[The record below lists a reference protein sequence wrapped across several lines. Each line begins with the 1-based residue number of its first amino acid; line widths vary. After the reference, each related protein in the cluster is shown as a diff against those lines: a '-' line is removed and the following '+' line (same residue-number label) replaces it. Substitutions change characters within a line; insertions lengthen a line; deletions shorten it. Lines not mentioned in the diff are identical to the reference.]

1 MPLRLSRRRVL
12 TGATSLTAAMIAA
25 PFYRMLAHPQRARA
39 AGVAKRI
46 IFWFTPNG
54 TVHSHWRPTGAGA
67 DYGFAPGSILEPLDA
82 HKANLLVLGGL
93 TFAHYRA
100 SNHEG
105 GMEHMLTGGGN
116 PSLDQFLA
124 AQIGG
129 DTPFSSIELSVQTSA
144 WGSGIQTRMSY
155 NDAHEFVQPEDK
167 PDAAFARIFGGGATT
182 TPDPGTGTPAA
193 DPVQVR
199 RRSVLDLVKGE
210 LTTLQRDLG
219 ADERDKL
226 GAHLDALRT
235 LEKRLDGSVSISGCG
250 DLTMPTLSDSQSN
263 DSFPMVG
270 TAMMDILVNAAACDA
285 SRVLSLQWSH
295 TVSPA
300 IFSWA
305 GVGEGHHE
313 LSHKDDGNAQGVA
326 DFVAAERWLSGQFA
340 QFLDKLAAVQEP
352 DGSGSLLDTST
363 VVWVKELGDGRLHD
377 FVSVPFVIAGGG
389 NGFFSPGRYLAF
401 DNEPHQKLLVSL
413 AQSVGVDIDSFGVPD
428 VTGPLAG
435 LTG

>member
-1 MPLRLSRRRVL
+1 MPIRMSRRRVL
-12 TGATSLTAAMIAA
+12 TGASSLTAALIAA
-25 PFYRMLAHPQRARA
+25 PFYRMLAHPPRARA
-39 AGVAKRI
+39 AGTAKRI
-46 IFWFTPNG
+46 IFWFSPNG
-54 TVHSHWRPTGAGA
+54 TVHSKWRPTGTGA
-67 DYGFAPGSILEPLDA
+67 SYAFAPGSILEPLDA
-82 HKANLLVLGGL
+82 HKAQLLILDGL
-93 TFAHYRA
+93 NFERSRA

-129 DTPFSSIELSVQTSA
+129 DTPFSSIELGVQTSA

-155 NDAHEFVQPEDK
+155 NDAHQFVHPEDK
-167 PDAAFARIFGGGATT
+167 PDAAFARIFGGATAA
-182 TPDPGTGTPAA
+182 PDPGPGLPAQ
-193 DPVQVR
+193 DPVQIR

-210 LTTLQRDLG
+210 LTTLQGDLG

-235 LEKRLDGSVSISGCG
+235 LERRLDGSVGISGCG
-250 DLTMPTLSDSQSN
+250 DLTIPALTDSQSN
-263 DSFPMVG
+263 GQFPAVG
-270 TAMMDILVNAAACDA
+270 ELMMDILVNAAACDA

-313 LSHKDDGNAQGVA
+313 LSHKDDGNTQGVA
-326 DFVAAERWLSGQFA
+326 DFVASERWFSEQFA
-340 QFLDKLAAVQEP
+340 LFLDKLAAVQEA
-352 DGSGSLLDTST
+352 DGSGSLLETST

-377 FVSVPFVIAGGG
+377 FISVPFVIAGGG
-389 NGFFSPGRYLAF
+389 NGFFSPGRYLQFNA
-401 DNEPHQKLLVSL
+401 EPHQKLLVSL
-413 AQSVGVDIDSFGVPD
+413 AHSVGVDIDSFGVPD
-428 VTGPLAG
+428 VTGSLAG

>member
-1 MPLRLSRRRVL
+1 MPIRLSRRRVL
-12 TGATSLTAAMIAA
+12 TGASSLTAALVAA
-25 PFYRMLAHPQRARA
+25 PFYKMLAHPKRARA

-54 TVHSHWRPTGAGA
+54 TVHSHWRPTGTGA

-82 HKANLLVLGGL
+82 HKSNLLVLDGL
-93 TFAHYRA
+93 NFDHYRA

-105 GMEHMLTGGGN
+105 GMEHMLTGGGD

-155 NDAHEFVQPEDK
+155 NDAHQFVHPEDK
-167 PDAAFARIFGGGATT
+167 PDAAFARIFGGGTA

-193 DPVQVR
+193 DPAQIR

-210 LTTLQRDLG
+210 LTALQRDLG

-250 DLTMPTLSDSQSN
+250 DLAMPTIADSQSN
-263 DSFPMVG
+263 DAFPMVG
-270 TAMMDILVNAAACDA
+270 SLMSDILVNAAACDA
-285 SRVLSLQWSH
+285 SRVLSMQWSH

-305 GVGEGHHE
+305 SVGEGHHE
-313 LSHKDDGNAQGVA
+313 LSHKDDGNTQGVA
-326 DFVAAERWLSGQFA
+326 DFVKAERWLSEQFA
-340 QFLDKLAAVQEP
+340 SFLDKLAAVQEA

-389 NGFFSPGRYLAF
+389 NGYFSPGRYLKFNA
-401 DNEPHQKLLVSL
+401 EPHQKLLVSL
-413 AQSVGVDIDSFGVPD
+413 AHSVGVELDSFGTTAT
-428 VTGPLAG
+428 TGPLAG

>member
-1 MPLRLSRRRVL
+1 ML
-12 TGATSLTAAMIAA
+12 TGATSLTAALVAA

-39 AGVAKRI
+39 AGTAKRI

-54 TVHSHWRPTGAGA
+54 TVHAHWRPTGAGA
-67 DYGFAPGSILEPLDA
+67 SYGFAPGSILEPLDA
-82 HKANLLVLGGL
+82 HKASLLVLDGL
-93 TFAHYRA
+93 NFERSRA

-129 DTPFSSIELSVQTSA
+129 DTPFSSIELGVQTSA

-155 NDAHEFVQPEDK
+155 NDAHAFVHPEDD
-167 PDAAFARIFGGGATT
+167 PVAAYSRIFGGA
-182 TPDPGTGTPAA
+182 PVMDPGTGMPAE
-193 DPVQVR
+193 DPAQIR

-210 LTTLQRDLG
+210 LTALQTDLG
-219 ADERDKL
+219 KDERDKL

-235 LEKRLDGSVSISGCG
+235 LEKRLDGSVTTSGCG
-250 DLTMPTLSDSQSN
+250 ELAVPSLTDSQSN
-263 DSFPMVG
+263 GQFPMVG
-270 TAMMDILVNAAACDA
+270 ELMTDILVSAAACDA

-305 GVGEGHHE
+305 SVGEGHHE
-313 LSHKDDGNAQGVA
+313 LSHKDDGNTQGVA
-326 DFVAAERWLSGQFA
+326 DFVAAERWLSAQFA
-340 QFLDKLAAVQEP
+340 AFLDKLAAVQEP

-377 FVSVPFVIAGGG
+377 FISVPFVIAGGG
-389 NGFFSPGRYLAF
+389 NGFFSPGKYLKFNA
-401 DNEPHQKLLVSL
+401 EPHQKLLVSL
-413 AQSVGVDIDSFGVPD
+413 AQSVGVEIDSFGVPD
-428 VTGPLAG
+428 VTGSLAG